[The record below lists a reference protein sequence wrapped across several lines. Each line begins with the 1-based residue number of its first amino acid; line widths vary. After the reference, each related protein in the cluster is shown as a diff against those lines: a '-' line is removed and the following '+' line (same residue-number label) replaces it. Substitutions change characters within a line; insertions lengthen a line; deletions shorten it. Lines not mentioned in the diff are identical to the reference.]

1 MKKTFKKSDIS
12 KYMKS
17 NSIQELVNKNGSM
30 ISATNNYVQNRN
42 HIKSKKTSDDFVR
55 NSTQGPEAY
64 FIYGGPYYGV
74 NYSYVVNEEDD
85 MFDLDVYGDED
96 DNYNEFEVF
105 DGDIVDLDNEEND
118 YYDELNVVPTKK
130 YGRDIEDKKIRDSRK
145 LSDRDIRSQYNKPA
159 DPIYDDLPVDKWRGH
174 SLDYDTKFDFDLFEG
189 EENMKS
195 LVDEIMLRKKNSSN
209 DFVKKMRE
217 QDIVGDEIRI
227 PDVSELKDVHEKPM
241 VIRKLNSL
249 LDLIKKENLKGDELS
264 IVLNHLISNVDI
276 YSMDERYRE
285 LIGDKLKY
293 GEEKGE

>member
-1 MKKTFKKSDIS
+1 MKKTFKKSDIN

-85 MFDLDVYGDED
+85 MFDLDVSEDED
-96 DNYNEFEVF
+96 DNYNEFEIF

-130 YGRDIEDKKIRDSRK
+130 YGRDIEDKKRRDARK
-145 LSDRDIRSQYNKPA
+145 LADRDIRSHYNKPA

-276 YSMDERYRE
+276 YSMDEKYRE

>member
-1 MKKTFKKSDIS
+1 MKKTFKKSDIN

-85 MFDLDVYGDED
+85 MFDLDVSEDED
-96 DNYNEFEVF
+96 DNYNEFEIF

-130 YGRDIEDKKIRDSRK
+130 YGRDIEDKKRRDARK
-145 LSDRDIRSQYNKPA
+145 LADRDIRSQYHKPA

-276 YSMDERYRE
+276 YSMDEKYRE

>member
-209 DFVKKMRE
+209 DFVKKMRD